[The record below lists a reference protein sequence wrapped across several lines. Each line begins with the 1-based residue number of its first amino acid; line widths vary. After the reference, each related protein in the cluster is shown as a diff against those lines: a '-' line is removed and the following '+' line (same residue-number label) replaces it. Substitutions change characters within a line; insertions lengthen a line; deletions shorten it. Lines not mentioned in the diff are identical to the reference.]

1 MLTTQ
6 TVDLR
11 HEVNELAVQ
20 PISLDSH
27 IFRETNNQLAV
38 SQEGFLKVKSE
49 QVEKEK
55 FERNCLECL
64 MGTRDGIIYVY
75 DPLLVM
81 KGKVMSYNDSGL
93 PFYK

>member
-1 MLTTQ
+1 M
-6 TVDLR
+6 
-11 HEVNELAVQ
+11 
-20 PISLDSH
+20 
-27 IFRETNNQLAV
+27 
-38 SQEGFLKVKSE
+38 KVKIE
-49 QVEKEK
+49 DLEKEK

-64 MGTRDGIIYVY
+64 MGTRDGIIYIY

>member
-11 HEVNELAVQ
+11 HEANELAVQ

-27 IFRETNNQLAV
+27 IFRETKNQLAV